1 MHTSNDHE
9 RELVASLIDF
19 SLEVDLI
26 AITLVN
32 NENPDDK
39 YQGKGVLYMKADG
52 QFYLK
57 FFNDEYLDQSQT
69 MRRLFAE
76 PRTYPIYS
84 MEGTDYNG
92 KRYSCNYLSTGSPI
106 LNVSELDLKGKIRA
120 QHSMSFNSKI
130 IFAGEY
136 RLPIDKISDIETR
149 YGGRLWYTD
158 NKEVWEI
165 ILSEDLKVLF
175 SKFNN
180 YTEAILVGK
189 YANKVDND
197 ILERVVSTF
206 DFLTGKETEPV
217 LVSLGMRSHYFYGRR
232 NMLLANSTFESPLPM
247 SHNRG
252 AEFTANHNSLFRTYF
267 DFIGTPE
274 GAILTD
280 IHKRIVSA
288 SRGYIFALGLVV
300 SIQIENLCKLFY
312 SDRYVPDE
320 AYRSQLLEAIEV
332 LNASEK
338 GPFKEIINRLKSSI
352 PSKDGKSINVKNIL
366 KRLSEEKIINA
377 ELIKPWVKIRN
388 STAHADNISG
398 EGWSKFLDEAFLCIN
413 LYYTLVFNVIGY
425 NGVIRYYKD
434 CHNSYLITPQNVI
447 LYEDE

>member
-9 RELVASLIDF
+9 RELVSSLIDF

-32 NENPDDK
+32 NGNPDDK

-69 MRRLFAE
+69 MKRLFAE

-92 KRYSCNYLSTGSPI
+92 EKYSCNYLFTASPI
-106 LNVSELDLKGKIRA
+106 LNVSELELSGKILA
-120 QHSMSFNSKI
+120 QHSMSFNSKV

-136 RLPIDKISDIETR
+136 QLPMDKISNIKTSFGVDL
-149 YGGRLWYTD
+149 YYTD
-158 NKEVWEI
+158 FKDLWKVELKEG
-165 ILSEDLKVLF
+165 LSVLF
-175 SKFNN
+175 CKFNN
-180 YTEAILVGK
+180 YTEALLVGK
-189 YANKVDND
+189 YADEVDND

-252 AEFTANHNSLFRTYF
+252 AEFTTNHNSLFRLYF

-312 SDRYVPDE
+312 SDRYIPDE
-320 AYRSQLLEAIEV
+320 NYRSQVLKAIEV
-332 LNASEK
+332 LNASDK
-338 GPFKEIINRLKSSI
+338 GPFTEIVNRLKSSI

-366 KRLSEEKIINA
+366 KRLSEERIINA
-377 ELIKPWVKIRN
+377 ELIKPWVKMRN
-388 STAHADNISG
+388 STAHADNITG
-398 EGWSKFLDEAFLCIN
+398 EGWAQFLDEAFLCIN
-413 LYYTLVFNVIGY
+413 IYYALVFNLIHY
-425 NGVIRYYKD
+425 NGVERYYND
-434 CHNSYLITPQNVI
+434 CHNSDLITHQNVV
-447 LYEDE
+447 LYED